1 MILKMW
7 VKSKFVL
14 RQPRYYNL
22 LTEKMIRESTA
33 LKYSFFRKRIIT
45 VTVKKLLSNTIFRWY
60 ILKYFQLLANS
71 VILVKDWIK
80 LKRGFEKFL
89 IDPCA
94 ADFGNK
100 NIAGKYLNILVLM
113 SPTLYKA
120 CQFTQVTISII
131 S

>member
-80 LKRGFEKFL
+80 LKRGFEIFL

-100 NIAGKYLNILVLM
+100 NIAGKYLKILVLM